1 MPKIELDESFGQQYP
16 LRILLV
22 EDARIN
28 QRVALMMFE
37 KLGYNAEL
45 AKNGKEALE
54 MLRRQSYDVVFMDI
68 QMPEMDGLE
77 ATRHIRQHWPESERP
92 QIIAMTANAMPEDR
106 EKCLAAGMNHYMSKP
121 VRLETIVQVLRECS
135 L

>member
-1 MPKIELDESFGQQYP
+1 M
-16 LRILLV
+16 RILLV

-68 QMPEMDGLE
+68 HWPEMDSLE
-77 ATRHIRQHWPESERP
+77 ATRHICQRWSESERP
-92 QIIAMTANAMPEDR
+92 HIIAMTLHE
-106 EKCLAAGMNHYMSKP
+106 
-121 VRLETIVQVLRECS
+121 
-135 L
+135 